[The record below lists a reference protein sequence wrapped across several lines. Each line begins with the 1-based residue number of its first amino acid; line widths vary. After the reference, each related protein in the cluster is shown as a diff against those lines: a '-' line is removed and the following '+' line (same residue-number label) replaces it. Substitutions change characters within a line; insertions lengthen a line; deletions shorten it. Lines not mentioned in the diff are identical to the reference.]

1 MLSPL
6 FNHLLKKKESLFSDK
21 NILHLLTV
29 LESIEKVMI
38 YTTGFTDKQS
48 FYDSEDQIHYNA
60 VCHLLL
66 AIGEETLKLDD
77 QLKEEISFIAWD
89 QIGGLRNRIAH
100 DYRGIDPEIVFQIA
114 KFELLPLKDACIS
127 ILQFMKINV
136 DTLKTLTN
144 TAWYKHLGYLTE
156 TRK

>member
-1 MLSPL
+1 
-6 FNHLLKKKESLFSDK
+6 LFSDK
-21 NILHLLTV
+21 NILHILTV

-38 YTTGFTDKQS
+38 YTRGFSDKQS
-48 FYDSEDQIHYNA
+48 FYDSEDQIRYNA

-77 QLKEEISFIAWD
+77 QLKEEISFIAWE

-114 KFELLPLKDACIS
+114 KYELLPLKDACIS

-136 DTLKTLTN
+136 EIVKKLTN
-144 TAWYKHLGYLTE
+144 TAWYKHLGYLPE
-156 TRK
+156 KLK

>member
-1 MLSPL
+1 MWSLL
-6 FNHLLKKKESLFSDK
+6 FSQTFKKKGSLFSDK
-21 NILHLLTV
+21 NIVHLLTI

-38 YTTGFTDKQS
+38 YIDGFSDKQS
-48 FYDSEDQIHYNA
+48 FYDSEDQIRYNA

-77 QLKEEISFIAWD
+77 QLKEEISFIAWE

-114 KFELLPLKDACIS
+114 KYELLALKDACMS
-127 ILQFMKINV
+127 ILQLMKIPA
-136 DTLKTLTN
+136 DRLIQLTN
-144 TAWYKHLGYLTE
+144 TKWYKHLGYLI
-156 TRK
+156 R

>member
-1 MLSPL
+1 MYS
-6 FNHLLKKKESLFSDK
+6 EK

-29 LESIEKVMI
+29 LESIEKI
-38 YTTGFTDKQS
+38 LLYTANFPTKEL
-48 FYDSEDQIHYNA
+48 FYNAEDQLQYNA

-100 DYRGIDPEIVFQIA
+100 DYRGIDPEVVFQIA
-114 KFELLPLKDACIS
+114 KFELASLKEACTA
-127 ILQFMKINV
+127 LLRLMQVEEVQLRK
-136 DTLKTLTN
+136 LTN
-144 TAWYKHLGYLTE
+144 NAWYKHLGYLHMS
-156 TRK
+156 K